1 MEKLFSKSGLIAGSG
16 KSFEGENGKII
27 ERKGDIGLSISRV
40 KLSDARSEQIA
51 EISARIHILLGELY
65 ADQIG
70 MKRPKIK
77 IIEREERN
85 AS

>member
-1 MEKLFSKSGLIAGSG
+1 M
-16 KSFEGENGKII
+16 
-27 ERKGDIGLSISRV
+27 SISRV
-40 KLSDARSEQIA
+40 KLSDARPEQIA

-77 IIEREERN
+77 IIERGERN